1 MAARLRLAFAVTM
14 ALLATSLG
22 TASPASAA
30 AADLLPDLQM
40 APLFDVTIETTRYGN
55 KKLRFGTLVNNVG
68 DGQIEIRGSNR
79 SGRQM
84 LHVVQWIY
92 RDDGTS
98 YGLPQPNGRMFYS
111 GDGHDHFH
119 VEKFNIARLT
129 PLSPSPTPTPTRHLR
144 KIGFCL
150 VDTVPMP
157 ADQRPPNFASSPQY
171 WDCGDISST
180 SVTVGISVGWGD
192 TYPAFFA
199 HQSIDVTGLP
209 KGNYLLCVTVN
220 SRGLWREK
228 NDNYANNSQWLNL
241 FVNAAKNKVTILDS
255 GATPC

>member
-1 MAARLRLAFAVTM
+1 MRRRLTFAVSL

-22 TASPASAA
+22 AAPPVFAA

-40 APLFDVTIETTRYGN
+40 APLLDVTIEAAPHGG

-68 DGQIEIRGSNR
+68 DGQIEIRGSDR
-79 SGRQM
+79 SGREM
-84 LHVVQWIY
+84 LHVAQWIY
-92 RDDGTS
+92 RDNGTS
-98 YGLPQPNGRMFYS
+98 YGLPQPKGRMFYS

-119 VEKFNIARLT
+119 LEKFNIARLT
-129 PLSPSPTPTPTRHLR
+129 PLSPTPTSTSTRHLR

-150 VDTVPMP
+150 VDSVQMP
-157 ADQRPPNFASSPQY
+157 APERPPNSINNPQY
-171 WDCGDISST
+171 WSCGDLSSV
-180 SVTVGISVGWGD
+180 SVTMGISVGWGD
-192 TYPAFFA
+192 TYPALFA

-209 KGNYLLCVTVN
+209 KGNYRLCVTVN

-228 NDNYANNSQWLNL
+228 NDNYTNNSQWLNM
-241 FVNAAKNKVTILDS
+241 FVNAARNKVTILES